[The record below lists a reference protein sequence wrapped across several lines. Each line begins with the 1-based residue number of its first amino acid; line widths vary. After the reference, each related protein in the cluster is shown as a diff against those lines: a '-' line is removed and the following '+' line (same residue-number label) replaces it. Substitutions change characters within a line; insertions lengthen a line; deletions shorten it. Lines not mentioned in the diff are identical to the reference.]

1 MKNNDVDKLFKELNF
16 DIEEPHNAHKE
27 RFFKKLEDSSLNKS
41 HSKGKIRN
49 ILTPVL
55 AIAASFLLAFFLL
68 GDLIGNGN
76 SAKNSDL
83 SSISPEMKRT
93 QEFYTSVITR
103 ELKNLDAEKTPETQ
117 AIINDALV
125 QMNKLEKEYGELKKD
140 LVNSGKD
147 NRVIYAMIQNFQQR
161 IDLLNNVL
169 TQIEN
174 IKNLKNQ
181 NHENNII

>member
-1 MKNNDVDKLFKELNF
+1 MKNNDFDKLFEELNF
-16 DIEEPHNAHKE
+16 DIEEPHTGHKE
-27 RFFKKLEDSSLNKS
+27 RFFKKLEGRSFNTSK
-41 HSKGKIRN
+41 SKGKIRN
-49 ILTPVL
+49 ILTPVF

-68 GDLIGNGN
+68 GDFIGQGN

-83 SSISPEMKRT
+83 ASISPEMKQT
-93 QEFYTSVITR
+93 QEFYTSMISR
-103 ELKNLDAEKTPETQ
+103 ELKNLDAEKTPETE
-117 AIINDALV
+117 AIIKDALL
-125 QMNKLEKEYGELKKD
+125 QMDKLEKRYGDLRKD

-174 IKNLKNQ
+174 IKTLKNQ

>member
-1 MKNNDVDKLFKELNF
+1 MKNNDFDELFDELNF
-16 DIEEPHNAHKE
+16 DIEEPHSGHKE
-27 RFFKKLEDSSLNKS
+27 RFFKKLDKGATEKS
-41 HSKGKIRN
+41 KNNGKARN
-49 ILTPVL
+49 LWTPIM

-68 GDLIGNGN
+68 GDFVGTNA

-83 SSISPEMKRT
+83 ASISPEMKQT
-93 QEFYTSVITR
+93 QEFYTGLISK
-103 ELKNLDAEKTPETQ
+103 ELNALDAEKSPETE

-125 QMNKLEKEYGELKKD
+125 QMEKLEKRYETLRKD

-147 NRVIYAMIQNFQQR
+147 NRVIQAMIQNFQQR

-169 TQIEN
+169 SQIEN
-174 IKNLKNQ
+174 IKTLKKQ